1 MTITTTA
8 EIDSFPSRHFAGF
21 DWSEHD
27 LVNQVIEFFL
37 EDYTKWAREVDNQHR
52 IKQQVELREHLKCFL
67 LELYRTYKI
76 NSEMLLAIS
85 LGNETVSSYQKDR
98 YRPSHITFR
107 LINHVFNFLLHEKYI
122 ELPFG
127 DKGRATGAVKHQR
140 STRVRATEELIS
152 LLEFLGVQR
161 KMIGIHPNGRE
172 CIQLRKQKLKG
183 QIRGDN
189 EQYVDNQFTD
199 TARQNLEEIN
209 SFIAQHTINLKISD
223 ALEYELIRR
232 IRERD
237 EADKPGYLDYS
248 DNWIRRIFNNSSFEQ
263 GGRFYGGLWQVI
275 PKEYR
280 FLITIN
286 GYTTRE
292 YDFSGMHFSILYAK
306 LGRAVPD
313 GDVYELD
320 GYDKSL
326 RGDIKE
332 AFNILV
338 NCNTIGQAIGTINQK
353 ILQGQLSPG
362 LEDGSRLIDSFII
375 KHKPIADYIASGEGV
390 RLQFIDSQ
398 IAESVMLKGL
408 ERNVCILPMHDGFI
422 TRVKHETE
430 LQELMQ
436 DAFREITGYEIQI
449 KPEPIY
455 PRLIEPGLKEMEPF
469 VIDSDGTN
477 KRLEEFTGNEAT
489 GYSSIVGV
497 EHYEKELELF
507 TGYYKRE
514 KELS

>member
-1 MTITTTA
+1 MDILTTE
-8 EIDSFPSRHFAGF
+8 EIDSLPSRHFAGY

-27 LVNQVIEFFL
+27 TVNQVIEFFL
-37 EDYTKWAREVDNQHR
+37 EDYTKWAREVDHQKR
-52 IKQQVELREHLKCFL
+52 IKQKVELREHLKCFL

-107 LINHVFNFLLHEKYI
+107 LINHVFNFLLYEKYI
-122 ELPFG
+122 ELPLG

-140 STRVRATEELIS
+140 STRVRASNELII
-152 LLEFLGVQR
+152 LLEFFGFKR
-161 KMIGIHPNGRE
+161 NMIGIHPNGRE
-172 CIQLRKQKLKG
+172 CIQLRRQKLRG
-183 QIRGDN
+183 QVRGDN
-189 EQYVDNQFTD
+189 EQYVDNQFTVN
-199 TARQNLEEIN
+199 ARQNLEKIN
-209 SFIAQHTINLKISD
+209 SFIAQNAINLKISD
-223 ALEYELIRR
+223 ALEEQLIRR

-237 EADKPGYLDYS
+237 EAEKPRYLDYS
-248 DNWIRRIFNNSSFEQ
+248 DNWLKRIFNNSSFDQ

-286 GYTTRE
+286 GDATRE

-306 LGRAVPD
+306 IGRAVPE

-332 AFNILV
+332 AFNIIV

-353 ILQGQLSPG
+353 ISQGELHTG
-362 LEDGSRLIDSFII
+362 LEDGARLVESFRI
-375 KHKPIADYIASGEGV
+375 KHKPIAEYIASGEGV
-390 RLQFIDSQ
+390 RLQFTDSQ
-398 IAESVMLKGL
+398 IAESVMLRGL

-422 TRVKHETE
+422 TSVKHETE
-430 LQELMQ
+430 LQEFMQ

-455 PRLIEPGLKEMEPF
+455 PRLIEPGLKEIEPF
-469 VIDSDGTN
+469 VIDSDGMN

-497 EHYEKELELF
+497 EHYEQELELF

-514 KELS
+514 KELG